1 MPLLKP
7 EHITGD
13 LRLWLRADSLRGTS
27 KSTIS
32 VWPDESG
39 NGYHAA
45 QSTADDQ
52 PSLLEAHQN
61 GLPALNFDGTSEFMT
76 LDGSD
81 TAGDNSPLD
90 AGASSILCVTVCSPD
105 DSGATEAVWSFNED
119 TSQSAFWW
127 RWNRRFTFFYYAGST
142 ALQST
147 QYVAGDTVVALASLD
162 ASDELVWRVDGTE
175 KATRSGETGG
185 TDAGPFYI
193 GAEDGASSFFDGK
206 IYEIVVF
213 HTDLSDY
220 IEEIEGYLHHKWG
233 LESSL
238 PSAHTYAD
246 APPVAG
252 PTVIGTTLASTDL
265 SETLEGDIDA
275 PLNMR
280 DKYHG

>member
-7 EHITGD
+7 EHLTGD
-13 LRLWLRADSLRGTS
+13 LRLWLRADSFKGSS
-27 KSTIS
+27 KSTAPL
-32 VWPDESG
+32 WADESG
-39 NGYHAA
+39 NNYHAA
-45 QSTADDQ
+45 QSTSDDQ
-52 PSLLEAHQN
+52 PAILLNHQN

-76 LDGSD
+76 LDGTD

-105 DSGATEAVWSFNED
+105 GSGATEAVWSFNED

-162 ASDELVWRVDGTE
+162 ASDDLVWRVDGTE
-175 KATRSGETGG
+175 KDTRSGETGG

-193 GAEDGASSFFDGK
+193 GAEDGASNFFNGK
-206 IYEIVVF
+206 IYEIIIF
-213 HTDLSDY
+213 HTDLSDS

-233 LESSL
+233 LERSL
-238 PSAHTYAD
+238 PTGHTYRYT
-246 APPVAG
+246 PPIAG
-252 PTVIGTTLASTDL
+252 YSVIGLSLSSATL
-265 SETLEGDIDA
+265 SETLVGDLVS

-280 DKYHG
+280 DRYHG